1 MLKLDNTLL
10 EEIGLG
16 GLPDAQKRQML
27 QHIYDT
33 LELRVGTHLANQ
45 MTDKQ
50 LEEFEKFI
58 DAGGDANQAQALQWL
73 EANLPNYKQVVQDT
87 FEALKAEVKQMA
99 PQLLAAAAAQPQEAQ
114 IVSQP
119 TTPPQSAPPQ
129 PYTQP
134 PVQPSYSSPAPQ
146 QPSQQFG
153 VPSPGQ
159 VMPSQQAPADSNQ
172 AFQQSSAYTQQ
183 PQSAFAQAPVPG
195 AGGFAQPLQSPVGQ
209 PFVAQSAIPQSPP
222 AQADPFAVPS
232 PQPTAPQFGQSG
244 QPQDSSAQP
253 GPVADTPISSP
264 WQPPTPP
271 VNPTDS
277 AWQPR
282 PTAGQEP
289 PQGMV

>member
-16 GLPDAQKRQML
+16 NLPDAQKRQML

-119 TTPPQSAPPQ
+119 TPAPSQGMPQQ
-129 PYTQP
+129 PYAQP
-134 PVQPSYSSPAPQ
+134 AAPVQPSYPSPAPQ
-146 QPSQQFG
+146 PVG
-153 VPSPGQ
+153 APSPGQ
-159 VMPSQQAPADSNQ
+159 VMPSQQAPVDASQ
-172 AFQQSSAYTQQ
+172 AWQQ
-183 PQSAFAQAPVPG
+183 PPPYAQQQPSAFSQPSPASD
-195 AGGFAQPLQSPVGQ
+195 AGGFTQSQSPVGQ
-209 PFVAQSAIPQSPP
+209 PFAAQGPMPQSPP
-222 AQADPFAVPS
+222 AQADPFVAPA
-232 PQPTAPQFGQSG
+232 PQAAPQFGQ
-244 QPQDSSAQP
+244 PQDAPAQA
-253 GPVADTPISSP
+253 GPVADSPVSSP

-271 VNPTDS
+271 AANPADS

-282 PTAGQEP
+282 PTTGQEP